1 MSTLGMSFY
10 MSQNMKYMSTLGMSF
25 EYRGYVYSR
34 YVIFEYKYMSTLG
47 MSFYMSQ
54 NINICLL

>member
-10 MSQNMKYMSTLGMSF
+10 MSQGMSTLGMSF
-25 EYRGYVYSR
+25 EYVTKH
-34 YVIFEYKYMSTLG
+34 KYMSTLG